1 MNQAVEFVSR
11 GDHQS
16 MAEVLWRLLEFGE
29 SKVLVATAPLRQKMK
44 MTSVEHSVDYETTW
58 LRCKRGAVAAEV
70 GTRCE
75 LQVNGNVWESTQS
88 LGFALSLFANKA
100 SEGGSPLK
108 GDVREAKP
116 GGPEGATT
124 LESVFL
130 ISGNE
135 GVLEVRVRQNS
146 DEYLTVYRPR

>member
-11 GDHQS
+11 GDQRS

-29 SKVLVATAPLRQKMK
+29 SKVLIPTAPLRQKMK
-44 MTSVEHSVDYETTW
+44 MTTDEHSVDYGTTW
-58 LRCKRGAVAAEV
+58 LRCKRSEAGGEV
-70 GTRCE
+70 GTKCE
-75 LQVNGNVWESTQS
+75 LLINGNVWEPTQS

-100 SEGGSPLK
+100 SEGNSPLK

-116 GGPEGATT
+116 GGPEGATS

-130 ISGNE
+130 ISGTE
-135 GVLEVRVRQNS
+135 GVLEVRVRPNS
-146 DEYLTVYRPR
+146 DEYMTVYRPR